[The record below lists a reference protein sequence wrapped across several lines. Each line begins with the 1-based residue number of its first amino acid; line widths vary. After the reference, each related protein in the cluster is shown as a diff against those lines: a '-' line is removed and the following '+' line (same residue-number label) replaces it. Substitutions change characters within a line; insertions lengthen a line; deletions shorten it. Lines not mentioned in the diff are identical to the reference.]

1 LNQESN
7 VVDDNTLHSNAIQ
20 LSGSDID
27 EVLHSIGSEI
37 NFITKSTL
45 HDVKPVQEDDVIA
58 TSLFDKIDA
67 AVFHRARLRHEKN
80 FIGSPYYK
88 RFVSTMIQTEKNVTL
103 DDFYLFRTLGRGG
116 FGLVNGCKKCDS
128 GHLYAIKQLDRRRI
142 KKKKAADLC
151 LNERNILE
159 KVNSPFIVCMQYAF
173 TSPTELYLVLDL
185 MVGGDLGFH
194 LHHRGIFNPAETK
207 YYIAR
212 TILGIKALHDIN
224 VVYRDLKPEN
234 ILMDS
239 KGRTKISDL
248 GLLVI

>member
-1 LNQESN
+1 MEDSSF
-7 VVDDNTLHSNAIQ
+7 HSNAIH
-20 LSGSDID
+20 LCGSDI
-27 EVLHSIGSEI
+27 EELIALLGSSDSVIVE
-37 NFITKSTL
+37 NTL
-45 HDVKPVQEDDVIA
+45 HEPILAQQR
-58 TSLFDKIDA
+58 SLSDPSIFDSIDE
-67 AVFHRARLRHEKN
+67 AVYIRLKNHYEKD